1 MLLKKS
7 NNTKSITYPSKKYM
21 EEIGGKC
28 PDYWTYM
35 GTDSEN
41 KVVCKNNYNIPIHP
55 VNAHN
60 ADISS
65 KCLDHYVDNPEENN
79 IKRFSNYS
87 SWPPKG
93 EPLYERCRWINSC
106 GPKVKM
112 NGSWLGMDK
121 ICAESGDIPPVPS
134 EEEEHHQEEEEHHD
148 PNCASYT
155 PDDPYSCSI

>member
-1 MLLKKS
+1 MTPFQLGIIFLVFCIFIVIVVYAVKKS

-79 IKRFSNYS
+79 IKTIFKLFILATKR
-87 SWPPKG
+87 
-93 EPLYERCRWINSC
+93 
-106 GPKVKM
+106 
-112 NGSWLGMDK
+112 
-121 ICAESGDIPPVPS
+121 
-134 EEEEHHQEEEEHHD
+134 
-148 PNCASYT
+148 
-155 PDDPYSCSI
+155 